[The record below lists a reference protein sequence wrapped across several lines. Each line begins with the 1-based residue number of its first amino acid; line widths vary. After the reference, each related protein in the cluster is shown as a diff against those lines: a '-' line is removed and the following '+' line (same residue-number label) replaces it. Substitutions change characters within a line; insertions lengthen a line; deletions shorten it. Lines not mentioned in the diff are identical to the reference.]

1 MEIFTYFQ
9 RLSILIYQEKGF
21 SLIIMKYLKILDLKF
36 NLDKLV
42 I

>member
-1 MEIFTYFQ
+1 MHGNLYIFPKIEYTYISRKRFFIDNYEIFKDS
-9 RLSILIYQEKGF
+9 RL
-21 SLIIMKYLKILDLKF
+21 

>member
-9 RLSILIYQEKGF
+9 RLSILIYQGKEAIDNYEIFKD
-21 SLIIMKYLKILDLKF
+21 SRL